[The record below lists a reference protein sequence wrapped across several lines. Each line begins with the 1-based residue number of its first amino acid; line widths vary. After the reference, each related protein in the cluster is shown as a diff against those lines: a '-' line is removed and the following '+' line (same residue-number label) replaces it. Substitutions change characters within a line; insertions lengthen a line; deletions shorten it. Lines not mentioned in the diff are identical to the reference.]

1 MGNFELTV
9 SSCDFWI
16 NAYNCH
22 CPIRNSQRLIRNS
35 IDLSFRNSN
44 SKFAILMVKSE
55 LEKRTRVFAL
65 RIIGFVAALPKNKVS
80 DVTGYQLLKA
90 GTSIGANY
98 REANRAESRN
108 DFIHKIAIV
117 EKEAAETQY
126 WLELCSDAE
135 IGDPKQRRSRLQESA
150 ELLAI
155 FTRIGRTAKAN
166 K

>member
-1 MGNFELTV
+1 MHIISTAHATRNAPFAIQSILVFDIRNCPFE
-9 SSCDFWI
+9 
-16 NAYNCH
+16 
-22 CPIRNSQRLIRNS
+22 IRNS
-35 IDLSFRNSN
+35 
-44 SKFAILMVKSE
+44 KFHMVKSE

-65 RIIGFVAALPKNKVS
+65 GIIGFVAALPKNKVS

-135 IGDPKQRRSRLQESA
+135 IGDPKQRRSLLQESA

-166 K
+166 R